1 MPALRMKKKLRR
13 GFVELHNYHIPQ
25 KSIRRSENL
34 SAQINTEVDPIDQ
47 SYQNVVGKLSK
58 ETATSTGNSL
68 CDSRI
73 TDSDGT
79 STIFLN
85 MSSLSPDLLPVETM
99 ASICW
104 SETSGSPST
113 MLLPEQEMTF
123 SPNFEDGGPQ
133 LKLSNHCNGVKCGN
147 HELPNLVA
155 DEDDGNNGLSDYQAC
170 SLLELYLDTFPSF
183 PVDSSMGFADVSF
196 QNYELINS
204 GRLID
209 VVEKYVTLPF
219 LDNAIESSGI
229 PNNESTREIMSSDD
243 ACLFLATHQE
253 FDLNCFSG
261 DFGKIDCFN
270 PQLDFRSFH
279 DIWAVPSNFPTLL
292 PKDETQER
300 KPITLV
306 LDLDETLVHSTLEEC
321 DDADFTF
328 SVFSNMEE
336 QTVYVRRRPFLQ
348 IFLERVAQM
357 FEIVI
362 FTASLSIYATQLL
375 DILDPDQK
383 IISRRVFRESCLFSD
398 GCYTK
403 DLNILGVDLAKV
415 AIIDNTPQVFQLQVN
430 NGIPIKSWFDDPSD
444 CALVQ
449 LLPFLETL
457 VDAEDVRPIIA
468 NKFGNEV

>member
-13 GFVELHNYHIPQ
+13 GFVELHNFHIPE

-34 SAQINTEVDPIDQ
+34 SSQINTEVDPNDQ

-58 ETATSTGNSL
+58 ETATSAGNSL

-85 MSSLSPDLLPVETM
+85 MSSLPPDLLPVETM

-104 SETSGSPST
+104 SETS
-113 MLLPEQEMTF
+113 F
-123 SPNFEDGGPQ
+123 SIF
-133 LKLSNHCNGVKCGN
+133 SSAVKCGN

-229 PNNESTREIMSSDD
+229 PNNESTQEIMSSDD

>member
-1 MPALRMKKKLRR
+1 MLL
-13 GFVELHNYHIPQ
+13 VEYYLI
-25 KSIRRSENL
+25 SSENPET
-34 SAQINTEVDPIDQ
+34 SKAII
-47 SYQNVVGKLSK
+47 GKLSK

-104 SETSGSPST
+104 SETSLHLFPIGIDVVMSIYLRSSMVHGHD
-113 MLLPEQEMTF
+113 MLGQELFVIDAWIRDASLPLILR
-123 SPNFEDGGPQ
+123 GGFDVV
-133 LKLSNHCNGVKCGN
+133 LESVKCGN